1 MFARVDTRSP
11 LEVEGQVHSICRAL
25 FPKGDVAFVA
35 RVFGWTGACFA
46 GRFAGYQPI
55 DAPYHDLEH
64 TLQGALCLARLLHG
78 RHAAGAKPALTPH
91 ACELALLAILFHD
104 TGYLKKAGDTEG
116 TGAKYTLTH
125 VDRSADFAREF
136 LSAKKLPPGDIEAV
150 RSMIFCTAV
159 NAPLDALP
167 FRDDLERTLGHA
179 VATADLL
186 GQMAAPDY
194 VDKLPVLYQE
204 FAEALRHGG
213 ANSERLA
220 ACRSAE
226 ELARNTP
233 SFWQNYVLPK
243 ITGGFGR
250 LFEFLNDPY
259 PDGPNAYLLAIEANL
274 ERIKRE
280 A

>member
-1 MFARVDTRSP
+1 MFAQVDTRSP
-11 LEVEGQVHSICRAL
+11 HEVEGQVRSICRAL
-25 FPKGDVAFVA
+25 FPQGDITFVGRAFEWA
-35 RVFGWTGACFA
+35 GGCFA
-46 GRFAGYQPI
+46 GRFDRYQPI
-55 DAPYHDLEH
+55 DAPYHDFEH
-64 TLQGALCLARLLHG
+64 TLQGTLCLGRLLHG
-78 RHAAGAKPALTPH
+78 RHAAGAKPALTPRSF
-91 ACELALLAILFHD
+91 ELALLAILFHD
-104 TGYLKKAGDTEG
+104 TGYLKKTGDHEG
-116 TGAKYTLTH
+116 TGAKYTLNH

-136 LSAKKLPPGDIEAV
+136 LSAHKHPPGDIEAI

-167 FRDDLERTLGHA
+167 FRDSLERTLGHA

-194 VDKLPVLYQE
+194 VDKLPALYQE

-243 ITGGFGR
+243 ITDGHGR